1 MWEDLAKMS
10 DAEAILDELF
20 TDIGEVAEDVR
31 SAMLRRG
38 QTVRLH
44 VKVESGGPFELLI
57 QDPDDEIIKTFSGI
71 SREHEFELTIPK
83 NGSYGFAFQSTG
95 KLGTVRLKVSSKP

>member
-1 MWEDLAKMS
+1 MWEDLAEMS
-10 DAEAILDELF
+10 DAEVILDELF

-57 QDPDDEIIKTFSGI
+57 QSPDDEIIKTFGDI
-71 SREHEFELTIPK
+71 SREHEFEQKIPE

-95 KLGTVRLKVSSKP
+95 KPGAVRLKVSSKP